1 MTKKQAGTAAD
12 NKIEDFTVKDATA
25 NRKDATGNTVVS
37 GDTTNVTGTT
47 GSSRAGKIG
56 NWILRLIKGVL
67 IGIGAIM
74 PGLSGGVLM
83 VIFGVYDRL
92 IYFLSHLRDKFFT
105 QLAFFIP
112 IGIGGV
118 IGLVLFSV
126 FVTEAFASSYVAVFI
141 CLFIGFVIGTLPSLW
156 RTAGSRGRGAKGWI
170 AFLISAAL
178 LFTFM
183 MLGQAELTQI
193 EPSIIIWIISGAFV
207 GLGFV
212 VPGLATSNFLMYF
225 GLYDRMAAGIQSFD
239 FGIIIPLFIGLV
251 ACVLLTAKLV
261 NWLLNRYHQIMYHI
275 IFGLVVGSSAAM
287 VPSLIAPAFTA
298 AALTALGL
306 QFWQLLL
313 MAIAAL
319 LVGAVL
325 SIFFS
330 KLENRYPADT
340 MGVLSGNK

>member
-1 MTKKQAGTAAD
+1 MTKEQREKSEDNITEPASALADPALPEPTSAEETAG
-12 NKIEDFTVKDATA
+12 ISGV
-25 NRKDATGNTVVS
+25 RKL
-37 GDTTNVTGTT
+37 
-47 GSSRAGKIG
+47 G

-92 IYFLSHLRDKFFT
+92 IYFLSHLRDRFFK

-112 IGIGGV
+112 IGIGGI
-118 IGLVLFSV
+118 IGLVVFSA
-126 FVTEAFASSYVAVFI
+126 FVSEAFASKHAAVFI
-141 CLFIGFVIGTLPSLW
+141 SLFIGFVIGTLPSLW
-156 RTAGSRGRGAKGWI
+156 RTAGSQGRGAKGWSALI
-170 AFLISAAL
+170 ISALL
-178 LFTFM
+178 LFAFM
-183 MLGQAELTQI
+183 MLRQAELTRI
-193 EPSIIIWIISGAFV
+193 VPNTLTWIISGAFV

-225 GLYDRMAAGIQSFD
+225 GLYDQMAAGIQSFD

-261 NWLLNRYHQIMYHI
+261 NWLLSRQHEIMYHVI
-275 IFGLVVGSSAAM
+275 LGLVIGSSAAM
-287 VPSLIAPAFTA
+287 VPSLIAPSFTGP
-298 AALTALGL
+298 ALAELGL

-319 LVGAVL
+319 LVGTAL
-325 SIFFS
+325 SVFFS
-330 KLENRYPADT
+330 NLESRYPADT
-340 MGVLSGNK
+340 MGALLDKGEQSCLD